1 MLWQKLDIWWV
12 NKVDCGSINL
22 MDTSQAQMLKTS
34 QMSNLKDIF
43 GLFLSL
49 FDPGM
54 QIPQNLRKQLFF
66 F

>member
-1 MLWQKLDIWWV
+1 
-12 NKVDCGSINL
+12 
-22 MDTSQAQMLKTS
+22 MLKTS

-54 QIPQNLRKQLFF
+54 QIPQNLKKATIFLLDIKR
-66 F
+66 